1 MAVITISGPADG
13 LGHEIAS
20 KTCQRLSFILVDSA
34 LISDKLGFSGV
45 SDAESVTELVL
56 RREISSNQIKKLVIE
71 QALESNVV
79 VYNLGGEVLFRDFP
93 GILHIKILV
102 PNNKMP
108 SRKLIRG
115 KERSYIKF
123 VEELYGKQNLGND
136 LYDLQ
141 VKADSKDSDLAVELI
156 VKAAE
161 LKGITA
167 KAGVTWKALKKL
179 RASLEKPSPILMLN
193 QEIKQI
199 AMPSFAHPS
208 EKDFAGVLD
217 FYRIRWEYEPR
228 TFLIEADND
237 GKVREEFTPDFY
249 LPDLNLYIELTTLRQ
264 KLVTKKNRK
273 IRRLKELY
281 PNINIKIFYGKDY
294 RRLLHRF
301 GIK

>member
-34 LISDKLGFSGV
+34 LISDKLGLSRI
-45 SDAESVTELVL
+45 SDAERFAELVL
-56 RREISSNQIKKLVIE
+56 RREISSNPIKKLVIE

-79 VYNLGGEVLFRDFP
+79 VYNLGAEVLFRDFP
-93 GILHIKILV
+93 GILHIKVLAS
-102 PNNKMP
+102 NNKMP
-108 SRKLIRG
+108 SRKLIRD
-115 KERSYIKF
+115 KERSYMKF

-136 LYDLQ
+136 FYDLQ
-141 VKADSKDSDLAVELI
+141 VKANSKDSDLAVELI

-161 LKGITA
+161 VKGITA

-179 RASLEKPSPILMLN
+179 RASLEKPNSIPTLN
-193 QEIKQI
+193 QESKQI

-208 EKDFAGVLD
+208 EKDFASVLD

-228 TFLIEADND
+228 TFLIEADSD
-237 GKVREEFTPDFY
+237 GKVKEEFTPDFY
-249 LPDLNLYIELTTLRQ
+249 LPDLNLYIELTTLKQ

-281 PNINIKIFYGKDY
+281 PDINIKIFYGKDY